1 MTWRD
6 NVVMKPME
14 SPGKKY
20 IFVMMKGEFL
30 NPKKISLSLQ
40 GLSLRQRIPLLI
52 CLLLCSV
59 VAIFSLMSYISVR
72 SLEMNAG
79 KQRLINLASQASGMI
94 EESLRDIVMD
104 TEEAI
109 TEHTVLAYLKSG
121 TAESKSATLHL
132 LQQIGGD
139 GSSVY
144 AELMDNNFNILL
156 SAGRAPDRRPGSLK
170 PLPDT
175 SLKNFTNKAGNIYQV
190 NDSIYFPV
198 IIPVM
203 ENKKAIGYIVRYRQV
218 KITSKL
224 IEQFSKLAGR
234 GAALYVGNRD
244 GSLWTDLVH
253 PVSYQLPVGH
263 FNKDKTYEYVQKNN
277 NKLIGAVR
285 YIPDAPWVVVLE
297 FPHQAF
303 LQASTQFFNWLIVV
317 GLILIGGGIIA
328 AWLMSR
334 NLTRPLNTLTAAAAA
349 IAGGHY
355 ASTVDV
361 SGSGE
366 VGKLGRSFNAMS
378 AKLKAAQDVMKQQI
392 LEAKQMNEQLRNLSA
407 HMENVREEER
417 LHIAREMHDELGQ
430 LLTGFK
436 MEVYLLKRK
445 LAGDEDPAIAEK
457 IHSLENAAGEAIQF
471 VRRLSS
477 ELRLGPLEDLGLIAA
492 LEWYCG
498 EFTKRFNIPVAFS
511 SSVANLQISG
521 LIKTGLFRI
530 YQESLTNVA
539 RHAAATSVE
548 VSFDIIN
555 DKLSLTIRDNGKGFN
570 ASSSEKRKTLG
581 LLGMNERAIMIGG
594 SLKIRSAKGKGTV
607 VEITAPLINDAVTA

>member
-1 MTWRD
+1 
-6 NVVMKPME
+6 
-14 SPGKKY
+14 
-20 IFVMMKGEFL
+20 MKGEFK
-30 NPKKISLSLQ
+30 NSKKLSFSLQ
-40 GLSLRQRIPLLI
+40 KLSLRQRIPLLV

-59 VAIFSLMSYISVR
+59 VTIFSIMSYVSVR

-79 KQRLINLASQASGMI
+79 KQRLINLTSQASTMI

-104 TEEAI
+104 TDEAI
-109 TEHTVLAYLKSG
+109 AENVILDYLKNS
-121 TAESKSATLHL
+121 TAASKKAILHL

-144 AELMDNNFNILL
+144 AELMDNNFNALL

-175 SLKNFTNKAGNIYQV
+175 SLKNFTNKAGNIYHV

-198 IIPVM
+198 IIPVLDD
-203 ENKKAIGYIVRYRQV
+203 KKAIAYVVRYRQV

-244 GSLWTDLVH
+244 GSLWTDLIH
-253 PVSYQLPVGH
+253 PVSYRLPVH
-263 FNKDKTYEYVQKNN
+263 QFSNNKTFEYVQENN
-277 NKLIGAVR
+277 NKLMGAAR
-285 YIPDAPWVVVLE
+285 SIPDTPWIVVLE

-303 LQASTQFFNWLIVV
+303 MQASAQFINWLIIA
-317 GLILIGGGIIA
+317 GLILIGGGILA

-334 NLTRPLNTLTAAAAA
+334 NLTRPLNTLTDAAAA

-355 ASTVDV
+355 TSTVDIT
-361 SGSGE
+361 GGGE

-378 AKLKAAQDVMKQQI
+378 EKLNAAQKITEQQI

-445 LAGDEDPAIAEK
+445 LVGYKDPDITEK
-457 IHSLENAAGEAIQF
+457 IHSLENASGEAIQF

-498 EFTKRFNIPVAFS
+498 EFTKRFTIPVTFN
-511 SSVANLQISG
+511 SSVANLQTSPV
-521 LIKTGLFRI
+521 IKTGLFRI

-539 RHAAATSVE
+539 RHANATRVE
-548 VSFDIIN
+548 VSFNIIN
-555 DKLSLTIRDNGKGFN
+555 EKLSLTIEDNGKGFN
-570 ASSSEKRKTLG
+570 AGSSEKRKTLG

-594 SLKIRSAKGKGTV
+594 SLKIRSAKGKGTI
-607 VEITAPLINDAVTA
+607 VEITAPLINDTVSA

>member
-1 MTWRD
+1 
-6 NVVMKPME
+6 
-14 SPGKKY
+14 
-20 IFVMMKGEFL
+20 MKGKF
-30 NPKKISLSLQ
+30 PRKKKRRFSLQ
-40 GLSLRQRIPLLI
+40 RLSLRQRIPLLI

-59 VAIFSLMSYISVR
+59 VAIFSLMSYLSVR
-72 SLEMNAG
+72 SLEINAG
-79 KQRLINLASQASGMI
+79 KQRLINLCSQASTMI
-94 EESLRDIVMD
+94 EESLREIVMD

-109 TEHTVLAYLKSG
+109 TEHTALAYLRSG
-121 TAESKSATLHL
+121 TPESKKATLNL

-139 GSSVY
+139 GSSVC
-144 AELMDNNFNILL
+144 AELLDSNFNSLL

-175 SLKNFTNKAGNIYQV
+175 SLKNFPNKAGNIYQV

-198 IIPVM
+198 IIPIID
-203 ENKKAIGYIVRYRQV
+203 NKKTLGYIVRYRQV

-253 PVSYQLPVGH
+253 PVSYQLPANN
-263 FNKDKTYEYVQKNN
+263 FNKDKTFEYNN
-277 NKLIGAVR
+277 KKKSKLIGAMR
-285 YIPDAPWVVVLE
+285 YIPDTPWVVVLE
-297 FPHQAF
+297 VPHQAF
-303 LQASTQFFNWLIVV
+303 LQASTEFFNWLIIV
-317 GLILIGGGIIA
+317 GLILIGGGIVA
-328 AWLMSR
+328 ASFMSR
-334 NLTRPLNTLTAAAAA
+334 NLTQPLNKLTAAAAA
-349 IAGGHY
+349 IASGHY

-361 SGSGE
+361 SGIGE

-378 AKLKAAQDVMKQQI
+378 IKLKSAQDVMEQQI
-392 LEAKQMNEQLRNLSA
+392 RDAKQMNEQLRNLSA

-445 LAGDEDPAIAEK
+445 LSGNEDPAITEK

-492 LEWYCG
+492 LEWYCS
-498 EFTKRFNIPVAFS
+498 EFTKRFNIPVAFN
-511 SSVANLQISG
+511 SSVTDLQTSSV
-521 LIKTGLFRI
+521 IKTGLFRI

-539 RHAAATSVE
+539 RHANATRVE
-548 VSFDIIN
+548 VNFAIIN

-594 SLKIRSAKGKGTV
+594 SLKITSVKGKGTV
-607 VEITAPLINDAVTA
+607 VEITAPLINDAVSV

>member
-1 MTWRD
+1 MLLQSEL
-6 NVVMKPME
+6 KAE
-14 SPGKKY
+14 KKIY
-20 IFVMMKGEFL
+20 IRKASNLTMMKREFL
-30 NPKKISLSLQ
+30 DHKKIRFSLR

-59 VAIFSLMSYISVR
+59 VAIFSFMSYLSVR

-79 KQRLINLASQASGMI
+79 RQRLVNLTTQAGSMI

-104 TEEAI
+104 TDEAI
-109 TEHTVLAYLKSG
+109 EENVILGYLKNG
-121 TAESKSATLHL
+121 TAASKKATLSL
-132 LQQIGGD
+132 LGKIGGD

-144 AELMDNNFNILL
+144 AELLDNNFNTLL
-156 SAGRAPDRRPGSLK
+156 SAGRAPDRKPGRLK

-175 SLKNFTNKAGNIYQV
+175 SLKNFTNKAGNIYHV

-198 IIPVM
+198 IIPVLD
-203 ENKKAIGYIVRYRQV
+203 EKKAIAYVVRYRQV

-244 GSLWTDLVH
+244 GSLWTDLIH
-253 PVSYQLPVGH
+253 PVSYRLPVH
-263 FNKDKTYEYVQKNN
+263 QFSNNKTFEYVQENN
-277 NKLIGAVR
+277 NKLMGAAR
-285 YIPDAPWVVVLE
+285 PIPDTPWIVVLE

-303 LQASTQFFNWLIVV
+303 QQASTQFFKWLMIV
-317 GLILIGGGIIA
+317 GLILIGGGSIA
-328 AWLMSR
+328 AWVMSR
-334 NLTRPLNTLTAAAAA
+334 SLTRPLNTLTAAAAA
-349 IAGGHY
+349 IAGGDY

-361 SGSGE
+361 SGGGE
-366 VGKLGRSFNAMS
+366 VAKLGKSFNAMS
-378 AKLKAAQDVMKQQI
+378 AKLKAAQDIMKQQI
-392 LEAKQMNEQLRNLSA
+392 LEAKQMNEQLRHLSA
-407 HMENVREEER
+407 HMEKVREEER

-445 LAGDEDPAIAEK
+445 LSGHEAPIVTEK
-457 IHSLENAAGEAIQF
+457 IHALENAAGEAIQF

-492 LEWYCG
+492 LEWYCS
-498 EFTKRFNIPVAFS
+498 EFTKRYDIPVAFN
-511 SSVANLQISG
+511 SSVANLQIPA

-539 RHAAATSVE
+539 RHANATRVE
-548 VSFDIIN
+548 VSIDVID
-555 DKLSLTIRDNGKGFN
+555 DKISLTIRDNGRGFN
-570 ASSSEKRKTLG
+570 SSSPEKRKTLG
-581 LLGMNERAIMIGG
+581 LLGMNERAMMIGG

-607 VEITAPLINDAVTA
+607 VEITAPLVKDIISV